1 MIGRNAVWFNYAVI
15 ANWNASDPDL
25 RDRALSGT
33 RAIGT
38 ILRTT
43 IETNAW

>member
-1 MIGRNAVWFNYAVI
+1 MIGRNAVWVNYAVI
-15 ANWNASDPDL
+15 ANWNASDPD
-25 RDRALSGT
+25 RRHSALSGM

-43 IETNAW
+43 IETNA

>member
-1 MIGRNAVWFNYAVI
+1 MIGRNAVWFNYGVI

-25 RDRALSGT
+25 RDSALSGM

-43 IETNAW
+43 IETSA